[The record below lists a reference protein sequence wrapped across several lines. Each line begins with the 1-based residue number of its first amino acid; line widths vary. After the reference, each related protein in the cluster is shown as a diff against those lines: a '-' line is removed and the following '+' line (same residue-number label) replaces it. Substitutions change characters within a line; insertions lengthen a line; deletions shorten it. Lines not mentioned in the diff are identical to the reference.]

1 MISKEAQKKIAQ
13 LILEYKLYLLYRSV
27 GPQVLSRNQLK
38 TLLQSTFAS
47 KLGRT
52 QAPVI
57 ESYLA
62 THEQVAVNLAPKDI
76 RAGAIQFLERMN
88 TRYVNKL
95 ADHIGADIQSVVEG
109 NTFQAGRMPFIDSK
123 EGAAVSEA
131 LQDPNLHSKNLRGIL
146 TGKVENWQ
154 YRYKTIVTTELNRA
168 SNWGAMDAILH
179 NSPDQSPD
187 QLYVFKQGNK
197 PGHGACKHCEK
208 FWYMA
213 DGITPKVYLMSQ
225 LIANGS
231 NIGKK
236 AKDWMPTIDATH
248 PNESHI
254 LSELRPGF
262 GFINGEIEWMSK
274 DHNEYDK
281 QQGKNPI

>member
-88 TRYVNKL
+88 TRYVNY
-95 ADHIGADIQSVVEG
+95 S
-109 NTFQAGRMPFIDSK
+109 IDSCGQYHMRSSDGNVK
-123 EGAAVSEA
+123 T
-131 LQDPNLHSKNLRGIL
+131 KNGMKI
-146 TGKVENWQ
+146 
-154 YRYKTIVTTELNRA
+154 
-168 SNWGAMDAILH
+168 
-179 NSPDQSPD
+179 
-187 QLYVFKQGNK
+187 F
-197 PGHGACKHCEK
+197 
-208 FWYMA
+208 
-213 DGITPKVYLMSQ
+213 
-225 LIANGS
+225 
-231 NIGKK
+231 
-236 AKDWMPTIDATH
+236 
-248 PNESHI
+248 
-254 LSELRPGF
+254 
-262 GFINGEIEWMSK
+262 
-274 DHNEYDK
+274 
-281 QQGKNPI
+281 